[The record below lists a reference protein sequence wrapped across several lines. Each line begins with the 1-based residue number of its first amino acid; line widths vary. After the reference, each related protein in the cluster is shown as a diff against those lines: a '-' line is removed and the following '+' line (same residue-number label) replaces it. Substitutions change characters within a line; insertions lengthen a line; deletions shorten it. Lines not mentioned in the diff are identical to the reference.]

1 MGIEQRDEHDP
12 AIQGA
17 VAELQGMIR
26 DRWPQAD
33 FELSRGDDPEGS
45 YLDAIVDIEDPD
57 EVMDLVV
64 DRLLGMQVDQG
75 LPVHVVPRRPVK
87 RALEMTRARVQAR
100 PYSKHR
106 AELDL
111 EPTRTTPPRESG
123 R

>member
-111 EPTRTTPPRESG
+111 ERTRTTPPR
-123 R
+123 